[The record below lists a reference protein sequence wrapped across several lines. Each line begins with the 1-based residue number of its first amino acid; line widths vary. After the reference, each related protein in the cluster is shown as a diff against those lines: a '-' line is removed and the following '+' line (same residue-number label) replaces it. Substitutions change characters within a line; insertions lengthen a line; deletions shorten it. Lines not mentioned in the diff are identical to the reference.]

1 MKELLPSI
9 RKERPEADCI
19 DVRERHPSRRNFA
32 VRVCF
37 SAATNNYF
45 SKTIIL
51 VRRLIVLK
59 NWQIFHLTTQIFFIQ
74 Y

>member
-37 SAATNNYF
+37 SAATNDYF
-45 SKTIIL
+45 SKTII
-51 VRRLIVLK
+51 LIVLK